1 MENIQ
6 RSRGGIMRIGT
17 LVKTPVNGVGV
28 VVDISDAHLHKLYL
42 LHYVN
47 GTKHWWTADHL
58 EVICD

>member
-1 MENIQ
+1 
-6 RSRGGIMRIGT
+6 MRIGT

-58 EVICD
+58 EVICE